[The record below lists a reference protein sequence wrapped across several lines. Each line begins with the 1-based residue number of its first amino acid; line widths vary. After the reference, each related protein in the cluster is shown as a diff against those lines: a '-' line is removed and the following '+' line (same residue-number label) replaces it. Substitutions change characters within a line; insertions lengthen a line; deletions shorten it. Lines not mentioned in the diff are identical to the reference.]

1 MMVGTQVDESRINV
15 MAHLVAGYPSNAIA
29 LAAAQGL
36 AEGGVAYFEVQ
47 LPFSDPSADGK
58 SIQAACA
65 EVLLRNYKVDDGFAF
80 IQELH
85 TLYPGIPIFLMSYGN
100 LVFKKGVEAFVL
112 QAARSGVSG
121 LIIPDLPFD
130 TDEGLDTACVSHGLC
145 SVPVVAPSMTRRR
158 FQELNALNRP
168 YVYAALRSGITGAK
182 TSIDEKTIS
191 FLQAVDPKARILGGF
206 GIRSGDQSR
215 ALAPHVHAVVAGSVF
230 VDLIRENAPY
240 GEVLVRTAVMEKAR
254 ELAGG

>member
-1 MMVGTQVDESRINV
+1 

-36 AEGGVAYFEVQ
+36 AQGGVSYFEVQ

-65 EVLLRNYKVDDGFAF
+65 RVLCRNYKVDDGFAF
-80 IQELH
+80 IRELH
-85 TLYPGIPIFLMSYGN
+85 SLYPTIPIFLMSYGN
-100 LVFKKGVEAFVL
+100 LVYKKGVGDFVL
-112 QAARSGVSG
+112 QAARTGVCG

-130 TDEGLDTACVSHGLC
+130 TDEGLNDACLLHGLC
-145 SVPVVAPSMTRRR
+145 SVPVVAPSMTSRR
-158 FQELNALNRP
+158 FQELNTLNRP
-168 YVYAALRSGITGAK
+168 YVYAALRSGITGTK
-182 TSIDEKTIS
+182 TSIDEKTIA
-191 FLQAVDPKARILGGF
+191 FLQSVDSKARILGGF

-230 VDLIRENAPY
+230 VDLICEKTPY
-240 GEVLVRTAVMEKAR
+240 GEDLVRTAVMEKAT
-254 ELAGG
+254 ELVNGNPVL